1 MELLLTIGAVLKIT
15 PARAQKYFTAA
26 RKLMS
31 IKVNVDILSTMLGC
45 LGFFITLFFFF
56 FGLEDGIVCGFRGT
70 YITIA
75 LQEKEH
81 TMKII
86 ASAQTRSKPWR

>member
-1 MELLLTIGAVLKIT
+1 MLTIGSVLKIT

-26 RKLMS
+26 RKLVS
-31 IKVNVDILSTMLGC
+31 IKLNVDVLSTMVGC
-45 LGFFITLFFFF
+45 LGFFIILFFFF
-56 FGLEDGIVCGFRGT
+56 FLEDGAVCGFQGT

-75 LQEKEH
+75 MQEKKH

-86 ASAQTRSKPWR
+86 ASAQTWSKPWR